1 MREQS
6 SPLVNETSILYE
18 ISLSIGASLNLN
30 VMLKTVL
37 SKMLRGL
44 NCNAA
49 LVYTYEVDSLGVLKW
64 DEQIALPRPASKN
77 PQIVALIDQL
87 SLPTNKDDFIQFQH
101 NLPNQLSIQKNQ
113 DCYFF
118 LLDDFGLLILRKT
131 GAEFSFNLLA
141 SLKRMMP
148 KLAYACHSCLHEQ
161 NLRKQMHAAEAANI
175 AKSQFLARMSHE
187 IRTPMNGVLG
197 MLDILL
203 DTELTREQ
211 REHLKLAEESASN
224 LLQIINNIL
233 DLSRI
238 EAGKFE
244 LCPETTDL
252 FDLIA
257 TCIKSLAPR
266 AWTNNLNID
275 YEIGINVPRFIEID
289 PSLMRQALINLLGNA
304 IKFTNS
310 GHVTL
315 QVNYSQ
321 NAHSNCM
328 LEVSV
333 VDSGIGIEP
342 LKLEKIFKP
351 FEQVDEAHN
360 RKYEGTGLGLAIT
373 KEIIEVMDGNITVS
387 SELGKGSS
395 FTFNIPLVKPTSST
409 TVLAN
414 MTSNNDTSIFV
425 VTNNNCQKARTIHSL
440 LLGLGIEY
448 KAITSAK
455 HFNNWA
461 IDHSNES
468 KKALIIA
475 DCDYLPTS
483 IDCQRIENIQSENKN
498 LNVIKLHSHDSIV
511 KRENGKIK
519 EIGNYLCKP
528 FGILELQSAIDDHFS
543 INSKASE
550 QAFES
555 KGQLNQQVGTN
566 KLSVLLV
573 DDNTINLTI
582 ASNLLE
588 KQGYAVDIA
597 LNGKDAVDLRFA
609 KHFDVIFMDVMMP
622 IMDGLEATK
631 KIRER
636 EIARKL
642 MRQPII
648 AMTANAM
655 QGDRELCL
663 AAGMDGYVAKPII
676 IKEITTELNLVLEQ
690 SLAASGEHNTYNKE
704 DTVEQT
710 DMKSD
715 VFFIDWQKTRSYMND
730 DDELL
735 ASIVDTYAIEALQYV
750 KDMQLGVD
758 TSDAE
763 LIQHTAHTLKTM
775 AATFSVE
782 ALQQQA
788 QKIEKQAEMSHIDKV
803 SIDKLLKN
811 TQTFLKLLNE
821 EVH

>member
-1 MREQS
+1 
-6 SPLVNETSILYE
+6 
-18 ISLSIGASLNLN
+18 
-30 VMLKTVL
+30 
-37 SKMLRGL
+37 
-44 NCNAA
+44 
-49 LVYTYEVDSLGVLKW
+49 
-64 DEQIALPRPASKN
+64 
-77 PQIVALIDQL
+77 
-87 SLPTNKDDFIQFQH
+87 
-101 NLPNQLSIQKNQ
+101 
-113 DCYFF
+113 
-118 LLDDFGLLILRKT
+118 
-131 GAEFSFNLLA
+131 
-141 SLKRMMP
+141 
-148 KLAYACHSCLHEQ
+148 
-161 NLRKQMHAAEAANI
+161 
-175 AKSQFLARMSHE
+175 
-187 IRTPMNGVLG
+187 
-197 MLDILL
+197 
-203 DTELTREQ
+203 
-211 REHLKLAEESASN
+211 
-224 LLQIINNIL
+224 
-233 DLSRI
+233 
-238 EAGKFE
+238 
-244 LCPETTDL
+244 
-252 FDLIA
+252 
-257 TCIKSLAPR
+257 
-266 AWTNNLNID
+266 
-275 YEIGINVPRFIEID
+275 
-289 PSLMRQALINLLGNA
+289 MRQALINLLGNA

-448 KAITSAK
+448 TAITSAK

-690 SLAASGEHNTYNKE
+690 SRAASGEHNTYNKE

-750 KDMQLGVD
+750 KDMQLGLD